1 MFDFTKSVRIVC
13 IATLTLLLSA
23 CVTTRYERGRHIEA
37 SSVARMQKGE
47 TTSAEILEW
56 FGAPTTTS
64 LIAEHQLYVYKH
76 CKTSGSTYSLGY
88 YASGS
93 TKEQCDELAV
103 TFDKSTGKVVTYSF
117 QQGIQ

>member
-1 MFDFTKSVRIVC
+1 MHNLMSKVRIVC
-13 IATLTLLLSA
+13 IAVLILLLSA

-37 SSVARMQKGE
+37 SSVARIQKGE
-47 TTSAEILEW
+47 TASAEILEW

-103 TFDKSTGKVVTYSF
+103 TFDKSTGRVVTYSF